1 MAQTQM
7 TSAPA
12 PKDTRPTWK
21 RFLKRS
27 RWEMVAVVVISLGVV
42 MLMQPLS
49 LALYSYSFVTLLVG
63 TGLFTIV
70 TKFPE

>member
-1 MAQTQM
+1 MVELPTTQTR
-7 TSAPA
+7 TETVRPA
-12 PKDTRPTWK
+12 GWRRW
-21 RFLKRS
+21 LKRS
-27 RWEMVAVVVISLGVV
+27 RWEMIAVAVISLGVV

-49 LALYSYSFVTLLVG
+49 LTLYSYSFVTLLVG

>member
-1 MAQTQM
+1 MDQIQAQAVE
-7 TSAPA
+7 TS
-12 PKDTRPTWK
+12 RLGW
-21 RFLKRS
+21 RRWLKRS
-27 RWEMVAVVVISLGVV
+27 RWEMVAVIVIALGVV

-49 LALYSYSFVTLLVG
+49 LTLYSYSFVTLLAG